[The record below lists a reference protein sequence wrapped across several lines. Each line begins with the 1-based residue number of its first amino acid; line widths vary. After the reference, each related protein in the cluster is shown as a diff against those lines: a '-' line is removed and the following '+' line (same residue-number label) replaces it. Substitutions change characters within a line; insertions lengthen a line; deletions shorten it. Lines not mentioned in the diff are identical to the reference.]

1 MDAPLRDR
9 PGPVVL
15 FDGVCNLCNAW
26 VSFLIDRDPAAKLRF
41 GSLQSDAARDLLKR
55 TGRIPSAE
63 LEGVMLIEGSR
74 VYERSTAALRTL
86 GHLRGAWR
94 LFELLLV
101 IPMPLRDAVY
111 RGIAA
116 SRYRLFG
123 KRATCRVP
131 TAAERERF
139 IDGPDA

>member
-9 PGPVVL
+9 SGPVVL

-26 VSFLIDRDPAAKLRF
+26 VSFLIARDPAAKLRF
-41 GSLQSDAARDLLKR
+41 GSLQSDAARDLLKSA
-55 TGRIPSAE
+55 GRIPSAE
-63 LEGVMLIEGSR
+63 LEGVILIEGPR

-86 GHLRGAWR
+86 GHLGGVWR
-94 LFELLLV
+94 FFTLLLAL
-101 IPMPLRDAVY
+101 PAPLRDAVY
-111 RGIAA
+111 QGIAA

-123 KRATCRVP
+123 KRKTCRVP

-139 IDGPDA
+139 IDAPSQ